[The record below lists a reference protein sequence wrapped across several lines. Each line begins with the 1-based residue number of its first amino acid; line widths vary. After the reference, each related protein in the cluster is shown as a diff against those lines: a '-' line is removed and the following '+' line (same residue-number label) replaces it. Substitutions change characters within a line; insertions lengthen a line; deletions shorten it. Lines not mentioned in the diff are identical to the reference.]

1 MSTAP
6 LAMLVISFPGLGFS
20 FLHASSPEGAPEQP
34 EAVQPAPAGSD
45 ARWNPELSLAATTPS
60 VDPAPASAAPQEGD
74 VRRGT
79 YFHVGAG
86 LVTMEESDGPDE
98 EIDFDEGYMITL
110 GVGHRWAD
118 APEDELA
125 FGAELEGIWTDQDA
139 DDDPPIQALRDITV
153 IAVMLNGLLD
163 YQFTEAFG
171 LYGGAG
177 IGTAWMDVGT
187 ESDAFNDFEDEDGP
201 FLAWQAKAGLQLATS
216 PSLVWNLG
224 YRFLNI
230 DDVEIDDDLGG
241 AEFDL
246 ETTQHILELG
256 ASFGF

>member
-1 MSTAP
+1 VA
-6 LAMLVISFPGLGFS
+6 I
-20 FLHASSPEGAPEQP
+20 
-34 EAVQPAPAGSD
+34 QPAPEAAGS
-45 ARWNPELSLAATTPS
+45 WNPELSLAAAAPS
-60 VDPAPASAAPQEGD
+60 VDSAASTASAAALADEA
-74 VRRGT
+74 RRGT

-110 GVGHRWAD
+110 GIGHRWAD
-118 APEDELA
+118 ALEDELA

-177 IGTAWMDVGT
+177 IGTAWMDIGT
-187 ESDAFNDFEDEDGP
+187 ESDSFNDFEDEDGP
-201 FLAWQAKAGLQLATS
+201 FLAWQAKAGLQLWTS
-216 PSLVWNLG
+216 PSLAWNLG